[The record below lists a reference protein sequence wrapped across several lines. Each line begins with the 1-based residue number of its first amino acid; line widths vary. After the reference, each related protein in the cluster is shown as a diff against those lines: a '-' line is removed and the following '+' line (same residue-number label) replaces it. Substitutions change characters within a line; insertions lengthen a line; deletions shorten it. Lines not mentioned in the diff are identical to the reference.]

1 MHILIISSVYPSET
15 HPSKGIFVHDQALA
29 LKREGHKV
37 GVLVS
42 NYPHPKR
49 VLKGKFSFLES
60 IRFYEIDGIPVM
72 NFVFLPIP
80 FIHKP
85 FTKIISSFYM
95 RRYIKRYGKP
105 DIIHAHFVW
114 YGGVIAKI
122 LNEITGVP
130 FIVTTHSTEHF
141 GKKINR
147 YKYKE
152 TNLVLKSANY
162 LISVSKFLR
171 ERLSTIY
178 KIDQIDIIP
187 NTVDTGIFTPL
198 LKKIDKTKFYFTSI
212 GGLINR
218 KRFDNLLIA
227 FSSFSNLENIFLNII
242 GDGPE
247 REGLEQLAKELGIE
261 EQVIFHGL
269 LNRPKVFGVLQQSN
283 VLVSSSDLET
293 FGVTLIEALS
303 CGIPVLAT
311 RSGGPEEIIN
321 RTNGILVNNQDV
333 HHLAEGLK
341 KSYTDYQRFDPEK
354 IRSECIKKYGYEKI
368 SNQLTKIY
376 KKVILNT

>member
-1 MHILIISSVYPSET
+1 MHILIISSIYPSENNL
-15 HPSKGIFVHDQALA
+15 SKGIFIHDQALA
-29 LKREGHKV
+29 LEREGHKI

-49 VLKGKFSFLES
+49 VLKGNFSLRES
-60 IRFYEIDGIPVM
+60 IKFYEIDGMPVM
-72 NFVFLPIP
+72 NFIFLPIP
-80 FIHKP
+80 LIHKP
-85 FTKIISSFYM
+85 FTKIISGFYI

-114 YGGVIAKI
+114 YGGIIAKI
-122 LNEITGVP
+122 INEITRIP
-130 FIVTTHSTEHF
+130 FVVTAHSSEHF
-141 GKKINR
+141 RENISK
-147 YKYKE
+147 YKYNE
-152 TNLVLKSANY
+152 TKLVLKNADQ
-162 LISVSKFLR
+162 LISVSKFLG
-171 ERLSTIY
+171 ERLNTNY
-178 KIDQIDIIP
+178 KIDQIDIMP
-187 NTVDTGIFTPL
+187 NTVDTDIFTPL
-198 LKKIDKTKFYFTSI
+198 LMKIDKTKFYFTSI
-212 GGLINR
+212 GRLIKS
-218 KRFDNLLIA
+218 KRYDNLLIA
-227 FSSFSNLENIFLNII
+227 FSSFSNLENIYLNII

-247 REGLEQLAKELGIE
+247 RRNLEQLAIELGIE
-261 EQVIFHGL
+261 EQVIFHGF

-321 RTNGILVNNQDV
+321 KTNGILVNNQDE
-333 HHLAEGLK
+333 HQLTEGLK
-341 KSYTDYQRFDPEK
+341 KIYIDYQRFDPEK
-354 IRSECIKKYGYEKI
+354 IRSECIKKYGYDKI